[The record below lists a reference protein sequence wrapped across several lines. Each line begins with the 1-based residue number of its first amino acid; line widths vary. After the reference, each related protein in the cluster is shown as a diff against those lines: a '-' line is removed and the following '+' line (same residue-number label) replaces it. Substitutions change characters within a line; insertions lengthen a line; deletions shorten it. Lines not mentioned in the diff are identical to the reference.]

1 MKHLL
6 NNIPQEEKNRILE
19 QHRGG
24 KSIDTTRFK
33 ALLESSMGNVKP
45 LISEDDVTTQTTTL
59 APTRTQTTGTKPNTQ
74 QGVEVYKNPVTGV
87 VNDFS
92 NWIKVIAFS
101 DEATTQALTN
111 IEINPGLIGLEG
123 NNVKFTYVIAGKNV
137 EGTGTFDCNSTNT
150 MHFDGKPLS
159 GYAYISDKRV
169 DTLKSKCGS
178 NQGYASTN
186 TSVDKNFS

>member
-33 ALLESSMGNVKP
+33 ALLESKSGNVKP
-45 LISEDDVTTQTTTL
+45 LIMEGPTGNTQTTGV
-59 APTRTQTTGTKPNTQ
+59 GTKPNTPSVGTKPNTPSVGTKPQ
-74 QGVEVYKNPVTGV
+74 QGNEYVDT
-87 VNDFS
+87 S
-92 NWIKVIAFS
+92 NWVKVIAFS

-111 IEINPGLIGLEG
+111 IEINPQMIGLEG
-123 NNVKFTYVIAGKNV
+123 NNVKFTYRIAGKSV
-137 EGTGTFDCNSTNT
+137 DGTGTFDCNSKNS
-150 MHFDGKPLS
+150 MHFDGKPLT
-159 GYAYISDKRV
+159 GTLYISDKRV

-186 TSVDKNFS
+186 TGVDKNMA

>member
-33 ALLESSMGNVKP
+33 ALLESKSGNVKP
-45 LISEDDVTTQTTTL
+45 LIMEGPTGNTQTTGV
-59 APTRTQTTGTKPNTQ
+59 GTKPNTPSVGTKPNTPSVGTKPQ
-74 QGVEVYKNPVTGV
+74 QGNEYVDT
-87 VNDFS
+87 S
-92 NWIKVIAFS
+92 NWVKVIAYS
-101 DEATTQALTN
+101 DEAATQAITN
-111 IEINPGLIGLEG
+111 IQIDPQMIGLEG
-123 NNVKFTYVIAGKNV
+123 NNVKFTYKVAGKN
-137 EGTGTFDCNSTNT
+137 GNGAGIFDCNSKNT
-150 MHFDGKPLS
+150 MQFDGKPLS
-159 GYAYISDKRV
+159 GTMYISDARV

-186 TSVDKNFS
+186 TGVDKNMA

>member
-6 NNIPQEEKNRILE
+6 NNISQEEKNRILE

-33 ALLESSMGNVKP
+33 VLLESSMGNVKP
-45 LISEDDVTTQTTTL
+45 LIYEDDVTTQTTTL

-74 QGVEVYKNPVTGV
+74 GHEYVDT
-87 VNDFS
+87 S
-92 NWIKVIAFS
+92 NWVKVIAFS
-101 DEATTQALTN
+101 DEAATQTLTN
-111 IEINPGLIGLEG
+111 IQINPQMIGLEG
-123 NNVKFTYVIAGKNV
+123 SNVKFTYRIAGKSV
-137 EGTGTFDCNSTNT
+137 DGTGTFDCNSKNT

-159 GYAYISDKRV
+159 GYAYISDQRV
-169 DTLKSKCGS
+169 ETLKSKCGS

-186 TSVDKNFS
+186 TGVDKNFS